1 MGNRVA
7 DMDRQQIIAIF
18 FVVIMVGS
26 MLAFGATFL

>member
-1 MGNRVA
+1 MGNRVI